1 MRALHHREPG
11 AVAAALLRGV
21 GCEIVNDGVHVHP
34 AITRLVA
41 GTAERLVLIT
51 DAVDAAGVG
60 DGDFVLGG

>member
-1 MRALHHREPG
+1 MSRARSRPRCC
-11 AVAAALLRGV
+11 AASAARF
-21 GCEIVNDGVHVHP
+21 VNDGVHVHP

-60 DGDFVLGG
+60 DGDFMLGG